1 MKLKHVP
8 FHWLDNCVSQIK
20 FVSTFVNVIF
30 PWCQW
35 WHPMPSYLGCQIF
48 TEHVNFSQLFTL
60 PQYKQGTHSHSH
72 TPISNN
78 TVAVLKWCAVG
89 YIQICTEWEEKRREG
104 WENLTNSSKCIWF
117 PRPPVKSDVLYT
129 FLPIFQPQW
138 SIYQI
143 PKHLEG
149 CFCLNTSGIVYL
161 KLVIFSKI
169 RIIIAKSWPVILSV
183 Y

>member
-89 YIQICTEWEEKRREG
+89 YIQICTEWEEKEERDGRI
-104 WENLTNSSKCIWF
+104 WPTLPSVSDSLDLQLKVTAIYFLTNISTPMKHLPDSKTSW
-117 PRPPVKSDVLYT
+117 RL
-129 FLPIFQPQW
+129 FLPQ
-138 SIYQI
+138 Y
-143 PKHLEG
+143 LG
-149 CFCLNTSGIVYL
+149 YCL
-161 KLVIFSKI
+161 SKI
-169 RIIIAKSWPVILSV
+169 SNFF
-183 Y
+183 